1 MAFFQKY
8 APPTCKQLK
17 NALKRAGFVLEKQEG
32 SHEKWA
38 KTDSKKGRLVVTVDC
53 PKSPFSDT
61 LVKSMATQAGMNKNQ
76 LLKLCH
82 DKKLKSVDDIGLEP
96 ADDID

>member
-38 KTDSKKGRLVVTVDC
+38 KTDSKKGDWL
-53 PKSPFSDT
+53 
-61 LVKSMATQAGMNKNQ
+61 
-76 LLKLCH
+76 
-82 DKKLKSVDDIGLEP
+82 
-96 ADDID
+96 